1 MAKGIIVV
9 DIPERCLDC
18 DFCREINEGIEACC
32 EISIDPDDEECLRM
46 IEDYCQSKPNWCPIK
61 PIPKRLKYAD
71 YKCERSFVEGFNI
84 CLEEIEGR

>member
-9 DIPERCLDC
+9 DIPEHCLDC

-32 EISIDPDDEECLRM
+32 EISIDPDDEECWRM

-61 PIPKRLKYAD
+61 HLSK
-71 YKCERSFVEGFNI
+71 EVEMQLFR
-84 CLEEIEGR
+84 EGRD